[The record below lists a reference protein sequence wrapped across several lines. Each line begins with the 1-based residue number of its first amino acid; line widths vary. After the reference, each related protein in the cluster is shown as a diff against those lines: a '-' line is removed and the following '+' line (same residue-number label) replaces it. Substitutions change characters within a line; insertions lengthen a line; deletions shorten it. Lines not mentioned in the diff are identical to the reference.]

1 MADTL
6 LVSTTKGLF
15 AFECNS
21 SAWKLARTSFLG
33 EKVSL
38 TLPDH
43 RDGSWYAAM
52 NLGHFGVKLKYSP
65 DRGET
70 WEDRAAP
77 AYPEGETFAG
87 FDGKAPQPATM
98 KGIWALECQGM
109 SEPGTLWMG
118 TAPGGLFRSEDGGKS
133 WQLVRGLWDRPERS
147 KWFGGGTELP
157 ALHSICVDPRDP
169 KTVRVAVSCG
179 GVAKTT
185 DDGQTWASTADGM
198 FAEYMPPDLQKDPDV
213 QDPHQMVQ
221 CPGQPDHLWV
231 QHHNGVF
238 RTIDGGV
245 KWEEVPDINPSVFGF
260 GVAVHPRD
268 GNTAWFVPAIKD
280 ERRIP
285 VDGKLVV
292 TRTRDGGKSFDVLAN
307 GLPQEHAYDLVYR
320 HALAIDGS
328 GDRLAIG
335 STTGGLWVT
344 DNQGDHWTELSS
356 HLPPIHAVRFA

>member
-1 MADTL
+1 MA
-6 LVSTTKGLF
+6 K
-15 AFECNS
+15 
-21 SAWKLARTSFLG
+21 R
-33 EKVSL
+33 
-38 TLPDH
+38 
-43 RDGSWYAAM
+43 AAGDDEG
-52 NLGHFGVKLKYSP
+52 NLG
-65 DRGET
+65 
-70 WEDRAAP
+70 
-77 AYPEGETFAG
+77 
-87 FDGKAPQPATM
+87 
-98 KGIWALECQGM
+98 LECQGK

-133 WQLVRGLWDRPERS
+133 WNLVRGLWDRPQRS
-147 KWFGGGTELP
+147 KWFGGGTEFP

-169 KTVRVAVSCG
+169 RTVRVAVSCG

-221 CPGQPDHLWV
+221 CPDQPDHLWV

-238 RTIDGGV
+238 RTTDGGD
-245 KWEEVPDINPSVFGF
+245 KWEVVPDIKPSVFGF

-292 TRTRDGGKSFDVLAN
+292 TRTRDGGKSFDVLTD
-307 GLPQEHAYDLVYR
+307 GLPQEKAYDLVYR
-320 HALAIDGS
+320 HAW
-328 GDRLAIG
+328 R
-335 STTGGLWVT
+335 STTAAT
-344 DNQGDHWTELSS
+344 DWPSARRQAGYGSRKTRGIAGRKYHHTCRDPRGPVCMISVGQHAHFDKTLISTLRKSTGWLSD
-356 HLPPIHAVRFA
+356 